1 MSENPGLCV
10 PRNSGNYNLDQ
21 RAVIQ
26 VGTLCQR
33 AYWKSL
39 GNLTGVEKIG
49 VIRNHRLSGL
59 EVCVIELVTSLS
71 VTASWFLITLLD
83 FDR

>member
-1 MSENPGLCV
+1 MSKIVLEIPWE
-10 PRNSGNYNLDQ
+10 LD
-21 RAVIQ
+21 
-26 VGTLCQR
+26 
-33 AYWKSL
+33 L
-39 GNLTGVEKIG
+39 GKKIG